1 MDVSQSMNAYNNY
14 AASASFLKRKALL
27 EPQIGQNHKISQ
39 VMEEFL
45 FRDSNADLRLD
56 TCAGDVLGDEY
67 DQLFL
72 SNNTD

>member
-1 MDVSQSMNAYNNY
+1 M
-14 AASASFLKRKALL
+14 L
-27 EPQIGQNHKISQ
+27 EPQIGQSHKISQ

-56 TCAGDVLGDEY
+56 TCAGDVLENEY

-72 SNNTD
+72 ATNTDQSLCSLKSIRISTRPSKD